1 MSSLRFILALLLLMA
16 LAATAQGVV
25 TLQITVEDTLG
36 NKIPGADLYVGG
48 SYIGT
53 TGSQGTYAYS
63 HSESSSFNL
72 RVSKSGYET
81 RTATISASQ
90 TTVTVSLARSTAIL
104 TIEVYD
110 ENVAPL
116 RNAIV
121 RVVGPEQE
129 KTGETSSDGKAV
141 FTLNPGQTYQIYISA
156 LNYRDVQRSVQ
167 FSEQTEPIREMMVRS
182 DQFAFRITDAETG
195 QPISGAEISV
205 DNAVRGVTNADG
217 TFLYFLRQGN
227 QYEITVKKPQ
237 YQTYSTRQY
246 ISGDQQ
252 VFTIT
257 LQTAYHSPFVSV
269 FDPDI
274 RTVEGADIFL
284 DGVLIRKTDV
294 YGRASLNRL
303 AAGTYLL
310 EIRKSGFQDYR
321 EEITVAEE
329 SIDFIINLRYTAVP
343 VRVIVQDPSHSIISD
358 AVIAVNG
365 GTGGM
370 TDADGSLI
378 LSLTPG
384 REYLLTVTKDGYHE
398 TEATITIPVG
408 TPTDPVTLTLE
419 PRLNLPLLIVGAVL
433 IGIVILAGV
442 ILIRKRKMRL
452 GVKSHGRRKGGW

>member
-25 TLQITVEDTLG
+25 TLQITVEDTQG
-36 NKIPGADLYVGG
+36 NLLSGADLYVGG

-53 TGSQGTYAYS
+53 TGSAGTFAYI

-81 RTATISASQ
+81 KTATISSSQ
-90 TTVTVSLARSTAIL
+90 TAVTVSLARSTAIL
-104 TIEVYD
+104 TVEVYD

-121 RVVGPEQE
+121 RIVGPDQE
-129 KTGETSSDGKAV
+129 KTGETSSDGRAV
-141 FTLNPGQTYQIYISA
+141 FTLNPGETYQIFISA

-167 FSEQTEPIREMMVRS
+167 FTEQTEPIRERMLRS

-195 QPISGAEISV
+195 QPISGAEISI

-217 TFLYFLRQGN
+217 TFLDYLRQGN
-227 QYEITVKKPQ
+227 QYDITVRKPE

-252 VFTIT
+252 VLTIT

-269 FDPDI
+269 FDPDL

-284 DGVLIRKTDV
+284 DGLLLRKTDV

-310 EIRKSGFQDYR
+310 EIRKSGFADYS
-321 EEITVAEE
+321 EEITVSED
-329 SIDFIINLRYTAVP
+329 SLDFIINLRYTAVP
-343 VRVIVQDPSHSIISD
+343 ARVVVEDPSHTIISD

-370 TDADGSLI
+370 TGADGSLI

-384 REYLLTVTKDGYHE
+384 REYLLTVTKDGYHQTE
-398 TEATITIPVG
+398 TTISIPAG
-408 TPTDPVTLTLE
+408 TPPESFTVTLE
-419 PRLNLPLLIVGAVL
+419 PGLNLPLLVVGVVL
-433 IGIVILAGV
+433 IVIVILAGI
-442 ILIRKRKMRL
+442 ILVRKRKGRS
-452 GVKSHGRRKGGW
+452 GSTSSGRRKGGW